1 MNLYASLDKVMC
13 VKRTY
18 TMVRVWRPLI
28 PDNSVI
34 SQVFDEDEIE
44 AQREYIRLAH
54 EAGLEYE
61 IETITP
67 EVQH

>member
-1 MNLYASLDKVMC
+1 MNLYDSLDKVMC

-18 TMVRVWRPLI
+18 TIVRVYRPLI
-28 PDNSVI
+28 PDNHAI

-44 AQREYIRLAH
+44 AQREFIRLAE
-54 EAGLEYE
+54 EAGLEYDV
-61 IETITP
+61 ETIRP